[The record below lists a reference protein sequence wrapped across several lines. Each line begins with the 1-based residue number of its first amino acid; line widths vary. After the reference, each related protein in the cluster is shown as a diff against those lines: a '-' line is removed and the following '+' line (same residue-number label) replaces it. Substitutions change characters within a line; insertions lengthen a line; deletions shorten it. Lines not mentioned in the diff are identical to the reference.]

1 MKAVMGW
8 WSFAY
13 RCLPASSRTGL
24 AYETF
29 RISLPFS
36 TGKGHEFVHSYAV
49 VVPGSSMIDLPRAR
63 KARPLH

>member
-13 RCLPASSRTGL
+13 RCLPASSPTGL

-36 TGKGHEFVHSYAV
+36 TGKGHEFIHSYAV
-49 VVPGSSMIDLPRAR
+49 VVPR
-63 KARPLH
+63 KLDD

>member
-1 MKAVMGW
+1 MKPVMGLVI
-8 WSFAY
+8 F
-13 RCLPASSRTGL
+13 CLPASSPTGL

-36 TGKGHEFVHSYAV
+36 TGKGHEFVHSHAV